1 MPAAAQMRGFERC
14 VWFVVLFVT
23 GDVRPPT
30 PRELAAAKDVVAMVD
45 AGDLSGLPPRLSPA
59 ARRELSMERLSSQA
73 AQLHDTYG
81 SARGV
86 RELIAGHN
94 HATFAVVA
102 ERGEW
107 QLFVALTDE
116 GEIDELRPEPAVNA
130 ASESFVGDGNR
141 NEGYFGYG
149 RDLVVMEDED
159 WPGLETFAGV
169 RR

>member
-1 MPAAAQMRGFERC
+1 
-14 VWFVVLFVT
+14 
-23 GDVRPPT
+23 
-30 PRELAAAKDVVAMVD
+30 MVD

-59 ARRELSMERLSSQA
+59 ARRELSLERLSSQT

-86 RELIAGHN
+86 RELVAGH

-116 GEIDELRPEPAVNA
+116 GEIDELRAEPAVA
-130 ASESFVGDGNR
+130 RSAPLGLPFTGEWRVSHGVPDKVAMGSGH
-141 NEGYFGYG
+141 G
-149 RDLVVMEDED
+149 RTCMCRM
-159 WPGLETFAGV
+159 V
-169 RR
+169 RRLARPGDVCRCSPMSGCSARVMTFRERQQCRHR